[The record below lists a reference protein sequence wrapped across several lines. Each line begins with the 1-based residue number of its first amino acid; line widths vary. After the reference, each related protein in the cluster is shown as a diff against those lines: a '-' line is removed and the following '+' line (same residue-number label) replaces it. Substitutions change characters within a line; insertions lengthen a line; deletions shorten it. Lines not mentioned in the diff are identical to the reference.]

1 MAGSPEPDPAS
12 VETADDARDAL
23 VRVDALRRSDELVA
37 SLGGDLAQL
46 FARVQLDPA
55 MLANRHA
62 MLPLR
67 ALATLFDKAATDLGC
82 PDFALRLAALQNG
95 ENVLGPL
102 DIAMRHSRT
111 LGDAFAYCAA
121 HFQAYS
127 PGLRLWLEHDAGS
140 RTVFLGGE
148 ALLPRQPGL
157 AAVMDHTLLMFRHV
171 AANLSGGQ
179 CCPREVR
186 LREPPASAASDHAGY
201 FRCPVSTGAAA
212 DGLVFAARDF
222 AIPIV
227 GIDPLIYALATS
239 FVETRYPPKAPV
251 LSARVHANI
260 ERLLQD
266 GQCTSSAVAAML
278 GMHPRTLQRRLRAE
292 GKAFE
297 AIKDDVRRDLALR
310 YLTRSELP
318 LIRVA
323 ELLGYSETSVLSRS
337 CHRWFAASPRQVRA
351 GAG

>member
-1 MAGSPEPDPAS
+1 MARGMACSSRSAADRAHAVGI
-12 VETADDARDAL
+12 VEDGDDVVALADFDVFLQIDDDAVDRAHALHGREDLHARLRARQFL
-23 VRVDALRRSDELVA
+23 VR
-37 SLGGDLAQL
+37 
-46 FARVQLDPA
+46 
-55 MLANRHA
+55 
-62 MLPLR
+62 
-67 ALATLFDKAATDLGC
+67 
-82 PDFALRLAALQNG
+82 
-95 ENVLGPL
+95 
-102 DIAMRHSRT
+102 
-111 LGDAFAYCAA
+111 
-121 HFQAYS
+121 
-127 PGLRLWLEHDAGS
+127 
-140 RTVFLGGE
+140 
-148 ALLPRQPGL
+148 
-157 AAVMDHTLLMFRHV
+157 
-171 AANLSGGQ
+171 
-179 CCPREVR
+179 
-186 LREPPASAASDHAGY
+186 
-201 FRCPVSTGAAA
+201 TGAAA

>member
-1 MAGSPEPDPAS
+1 MASSPEPDPAS

-37 SLGGDLAQL
+37 SLGGDVAQL

-62 MLPLR
+62 MLSLR
-67 ALATLFDKAATDLGC
+67 ALAALFDKAAMDLAC
-82 PDFALRLAALQNG
+82 RDFALRLAALQNG

-127 PGLRLWLEHDAGS
+127 PGLRLWLECDDGS
-140 RTVFLGGE
+140 RTAFLGCE

-186 LREPPASAASDHAGY
+186 LREPQAGEHTTY
-201 FRCPVSTGAAA
+201 FGCPVHSGAGA
-212 DGLVFAARDF
+212 DGLVFALRDF
-222 AIPIV
+222 AIPIP

-251 LSARVHANI
+251 LSARVRANI

-297 AIKDDVRRDLALR
+297 AIKDDVRRELASR

-323 ELLGYSETSVLSRS
+323 ELLGYAETSVLSRS
-337 CHRWFAASPRQVRA
+337 CLRWFAASPRQVRA